1 MGFWPMY
8 WPGHGLLGW
17 RCACAAWCNLQTLF
31 LTHFSFTSRLALA
44 THLWQWSAYH
54 GFLSVM
60 EHAFLSMRLNIHSFF
75 LTFQKPKK
83 KKTIKKS
90 FYRQD
95 IRGCA

>member
-54 GFLSVM
+54 RFLSVM
-60 EHAFLSMRLNIHSFF
+60 EHAVLLATLKPARQ
-75 LTFQKPKK
+75 TFQELKK
-83 KKTIKKS
+83 KNFVLS
-90 FYRQD
+90 AVQ
-95 IRGCA
+95 